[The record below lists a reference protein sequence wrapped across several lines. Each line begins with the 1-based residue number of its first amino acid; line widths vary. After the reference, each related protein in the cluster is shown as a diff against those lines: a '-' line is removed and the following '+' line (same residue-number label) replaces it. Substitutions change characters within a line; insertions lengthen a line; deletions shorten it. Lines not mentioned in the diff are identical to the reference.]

1 MTFPLH
7 SKNLYRDF
15 RIIFLLV
22 FFGGSCGVLYNWSL
36 LYKSLLSDPSQL
48 PFAMVT
54 VPEGLKQI
62 DLAETKSLFD
72 AKTATFVDARKNI
85 FYLQKHIAG
94 AINLP
99 YTQPE
104 PFWTDF
110 QKKFSKDTPFVFYCT
125 GYDCEDSHI
134 LAQKLKEDGYT
145 RLAVFHGG
153 FPEWEQAG
161 YPMESSSDTAAGQ

>member
-7 SKNLYRDF
+7 TKDLYRDF
-15 RIIFLLV
+15 QVILLLV
-22 FFGGSCGVLYNWSL
+22 LVGGSCGVLYNWSL
-36 LYKSLLSDPSQL
+36 LNKSLLLGSGQL
-48 PFAMVT
+48 PLTTAT
-54 VPEGLKQI
+54 IPQGLKQI

-72 AKTATFVDARKNI
+72 AGAATFVDARKNI

-99 YTQPE
+99 YTQAE

-110 QKKFSKDTPFVFYCT
+110 QKKFDKETPFVFYCT
-125 GYDCEDSHI
+125 GYDCEDSHV

-161 YPMESSSDTAAGQ
+161 YPTESSLNTVAGQ